1 MYQYNPFEAGWLDH
15 TRLRVPKWRKWLE
28 FTSFAILLVL
38 FIATLSCEWEHSA
51 GSGAAFELSDRHSQ
65 KPAPS

>member
-1 MYQYNPFEAGWLDH
+1 MYQYNPYDAGWLDH

-38 FIATLSCEWEHSA
+38 FIATLSCKCCPHAW
-51 GSGAAFELSDRHSQ
+51 R
-65 KPAPS
+65 